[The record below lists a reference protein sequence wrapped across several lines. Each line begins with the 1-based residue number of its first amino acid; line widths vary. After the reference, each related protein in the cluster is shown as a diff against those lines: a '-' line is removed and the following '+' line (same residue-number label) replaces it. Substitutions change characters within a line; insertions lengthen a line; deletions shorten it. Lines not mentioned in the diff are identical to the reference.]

1 VVHVEPHTGD
11 GHGSAAEWTD
21 RAYFVPTVADVPSTR
36 RPAVVRS
43 PTVRVEINGEHVS
56 AEALWAT
63 ASELGHFTAMQ
74 IRGGK
79 ARGLTLHLDRLEAAN
94 RELFGA
100 GLDRDRVRQIMRHAL
115 GDTDEA
121 SLRVYVFESENDP
134 AVMVTVR
141 PPAEVST
148 PQRLRSV
155 EYQRPLSH
163 VKHLATGQG
172 FYTRLARGDGFD
184 DALLTGS
191 GGVVSE
197 TATANICF
205 ADDAGVVWPDAP
217 QLEGIT
223 MQLLQRV
230 LPDLGMPCRRAP
242 VRLEDVPRFAGA
254 FVTNARGVAAV
265 TRVDGT
271 DLPFDAARL
280 AVLREA
286 YDSVPWDSL

>member
-1 VVHVEPHTGD
+1 M
-11 GHGSAAEWTD
+11 
-21 RAYFVPTVADVPSTR
+21 
-36 RPAVVRS
+36 
-43 PTVRVEINGEHVS
+43 RVEINGEHVS

-63 ASELGHFTAMQ
+63 TSELGHFTAMQ

-94 RELFGA
+94 REPFGA
-100 GLDRDRVRQIMRHAL
+100 GLDRDRVRQFMRHAL
-115 GDTDEA
+115 GDAEEA
-121 SLRVYVFESENDP
+121 SLRVYVFESANDP

-155 EYQRPLSH
+155 GYQRPLPH
-163 VKHLATGQG
+163 VKHLATGQV

-184 DALLTGS
+184 DALLTS
-191 GGVVSE
+191 PGGVLSE

-205 ADDAGVVWPDAP
+205 ADDVGVVWPDAP

-230 LPDLGMPCRRAP
+230 LPDLGMPCRREP
-242 VRLEDVPRFAGA
+242 IRLKDLPCFAGA

-265 TRVDGT
+265 TRIDEI
-271 DLPFDAARL
+271 DLPCDAARL